1 MAGPGLLAHVL
12 VAKYADHRPLYLQ
25 SSIYAREGVDLERPT
40 LADLVGQC
48 AALLRPLVNDLQQ
61 HVLGGTKIHAD
72 NTPVPVLAP
81 GEGKAK
87 TGRLWIYVREDRQEG
102 DANAPAVRFA
112 YSTNHQGEH
121 PEGQLRP
128 FGSRSSRESPAD
140 SATPPF
146 LSEDQGGVPW
156 QDAMN
161 QKEPRQQ
168 VRGKCHSWC
177 RVAWGGLIAP
187 KSFLNASD
195 LSTSQATRF
204 SCKGLTV
211 YPQVKSPAYPRVFA
225 REHHDGA
232 SPRTRLRSS
241 SGLNRDLRVSTRFAS
256 PHRTRLRPGLGHA
269 VLVQRDPQFAGV
281 DQRLLVFRPVADR

>member
-121 PEGQLRP
+121 PEGQL
-128 FGSRSSRESPAD
+128 S
-140 SATPPF
+140 
-146 LSEDQGGVPW
+146 LSDQGH
-156 QDAMN
+156 QEN
-161 QKEPRQQ
+161 HLQIPRLPHFFLKIKAAFL
-168 VRGKCHSWC
+168 GK
-177 RVAWGGLIAP
+177 
-187 KSFLNASD
+187 
-195 LSTSQATRF
+195 TR
-204 SCKGLTV
+204 
-211 YPQVKSPAYPRVFA
+211 
-225 REHHDGA
+225 
-232 SPRTRLRSS
+232 
-241 SGLNRDLRVSTRFAS
+241 
-256 PHRTRLRPGLGHA
+256 
-269 VLVQRDPQFAGV
+269 
-281 DQRLLVFRPVADR
+281 